1 MVLSFWYIA
10 LHTHVMLDEESNN
23 KKRAFSTYSIL
34 VTTIAKFINSMY
46 KIIYSRKIIFHIF
59 GIFSLVHS
67 IRKDNLSNTY
77 TEKR

>member
-10 LHTHVMLDEESNN
+10 LHTHVMLDEESN

-34 VTTIAKFINSMY
+34 VTTITKFINSMY